1 MLSCQSLR
9 AGILLAALLLLSG
22 FAIEVLTTYGLLPT
36 VSGSYL
42 GFFLAVGAVC
52 LLLVLFVV
60 SLVPAVARSLAECER

>member
-9 AGILLAALLLLSG
+9 AGIFLSALLLLSG
-22 FAIEVLTTYGLLPT
+22 FAIELLTTYGLLPS

-42 GFFLAVGAVC
+42 GFFLALGAVL
-52 LLLVLFVV
+52 LLLVLFLL

>member
-9 AGILLAALLLLSG
+9 AGILFSALLLLTG

-42 GFFLAVGAVC
+42 GFFLAVGAV
-52 LLLVLFVV
+52 LLLLALFLA
-60 SLVPAVARSLAECER
+60 SLVPAVARRLAECER

>member
-9 AGILLAALLLLSG
+9 AGIFLSALLLLSG

-42 GFFLAVGAVC
+42 GFFLAVAAV
-52 LLLVLFVV
+52 LLLLALFLV
-60 SLVPAVARSLAECER
+60 SLIPAVAQRLAECER

>member
-9 AGILLAALLLLSG
+9 AGIFLSALLLLSG

-42 GFFLAVGAVC
+42 GFFLALGAVL
-52 LLLVLFVV
+52 LLLVLFLL

>member
-42 GFFLAVGAVC
+42 GFFLAVGAVL
-52 LLLVLFVV
+52 LLLVLFLV

>member
-9 AGILLAALLLLSG
+9 AGIFLSALLLLSG

-42 GFFLAVGAVC
+42 GFFLAVAAVL
-52 LLLVLFVV
+52 LLLVLFLV

>member
-9 AGILLAALLLLSG
+9 AGIFLSALLLLSG

-42 GFFLAVGAVC
+42 GFFLGVGAVV
-52 LLLVLFVV
+52 LLLMLFLV
-60 SLVPAVARSLAECER
+60 SLVPTVARRLAECER

>member
-9 AGILLAALLLLSG
+9 AGIFLSALLLLSG

-42 GFFLAVGAVC
+42 GFFLAVTAV
-52 LLLVLFVV
+52 LLLLALFLV